1 MIIKLKKLTIF
12 TKQEP
17 VILEL
22 DSISYFYGPI
32 STGKSTIGRLIMHC
46 FGKNIDLTYALQKE
60 FISIQLKLLI
70 GNNDV
75 IIEREKDSSQIVVHY
90 NDKSINDP
98 KSLIVPL
105 VSRDNVS
112 LIPDEEVYN
121 ISDLIFYLGG
131 VSPPKVLRS
140 KVKEDSKR
148 IRLGIKDLMWY
159 SYLSQ
164 EEMDSSF
171 FYLSKGEDFMKQLKS
186 RDVLRYVLGYYQE
199 EVSKL
204 EEEMVAIRE
213 EKASTK
219 TFAQQI
225 RDILEQN
232 NIDDTNKISEEMKL
246 LQNSLLEIERKLTKI
261 DSSIQND
268 NEDTIKKLR
277 GERQEI
283 YNTISEYENS
293 LHFFDT
299 QIEKQT
305 KLKHEFLTANIRSD
319 RDISASKLFR
329 ELTWHKCPE
338 CGNKL
343 KPPKEESACP
353 ICKQDKSF
361 DSSSKTN
368 AELLERTK
376 ELDNSINALKN
387 EKRITEQLLTK
398 YQMSLQEINEK
409 INYLEEHYD
418 SQFLTAASDL
428 LSQKG
433 IIEGKIH
440 LCEKLLP
447 LPKTADDLDQ
457 RSYDLEGKLA
467 KVKDQYIKAK
477 KNAEKDKENIELLK
491 SYFLENLLTA
501 NFPQIDKN
509 YEVLMNTNNFV
520 PYLKPSG
527 EGEFSIVEFASLGSG
542 GKLTLFKTCFA
553 LAIHRVSMKSNKL
566 LPSFLIIDSPMKNI
580 ETKQDEEIFKGFHKL
595 IYSLASDE
603 LKDLQFI
610 IIGSEYDEPEK
621 KYKLKPN
628 SREFTRDIHSENPPL
643 IPYYEGP

>member
-1 MIIKLKKLTIF
+1 MIIKLKELTIF
-12 TKQEP
+12 TKQDP

-22 DSISYFYGPI
+22 DSINYFYGPI

-70 GNNDV
+70 GNHDV

-90 NDKSINDP
+90 NDKNIADP

-105 VSRDNVS
+105 VARENVS
-112 LIPDEEVYN
+112 LIPDQKVYN

-164 EEMDSSF
+164 EDMDSSF

-204 EEEMVAIRE
+204 EEEMVTIRE
-213 EKASTK
+213 EKTSTK
-219 TFAQQI
+219 ISAQQI

-232 NIDDTNKISEEMKL
+232 SIDDTDKISEELKL
-246 LQNSLLEIERKLTKI
+246 LQNSLLEIEEKITKI
-261 DSSIQND
+261 DSSLKKD
-268 NEDTIKKLR
+268 NEDIIKKLR
-277 GERQEI
+277 GDRQEI
-283 YNTISEYENS
+283 YDTISEYENS
-293 LHFFDT
+293 LHFFDS

-329 ELTWHKCPE
+329 ELSWHKCPE

-343 KPPKEESACP
+343 NPPKDTSACP
-353 ICKQDKSF
+353 ICTQDKNL
-361 DSSSKTN
+361 DSLSKTS

-376 ELDNSINALKN
+376 ELDNSITALKN
-387 EKRITEQLLTK
+387 EKRSTEQLLTK
-398 YQMSLQEINEK
+398 YQMSLQEINKK

-418 SQFLTAASDL
+418 SQFLTSASDL

-433 IIEGKIH
+433 IIEGKIL

-457 RSYDLEGKLA
+457 QSYDLEGKLA

-509 YEVLMNTNNFV
+509 YEVLMNTNDFV

-527 EGEFSIVEFASLGSG
+527 EGELSIVEFARLGSG

-553 LAIHRVSMKSNKL
+553 LAIHRVAMKSNKL

-580 ETKQDEEIFKGFHKL
+580 ETRQDEEIFEGFHKL

-610 IIGSEYDEPEK
+610 IIGSEYEAPDK
-621 KYKLKPN
+621 KFKLKPN
-628 SREFTRDIHSENPPL
+628 SREFTRDIHSGNPPL
-643 IPYYEGP
+643 IPYYEGQ